1 LKVRHTISRLRHWS
15 LRIRTYHDHEKTD
28 IALIIIIVSI
38 SAGLSY
44 WVASATIGKANDK
57 PIVVRTI
64 DAIEVGD
71 DSAKVDEKI
80 FNNDA
85 INPTVEANIK
95 GEDLTSFMDA
105 ETSGDDSATNPGVQG
120 EDDTPVVDDA
130 TTNSDRGE

>member
-1 LKVRHTISRLRHWS
+1 MK
-15 LRIRTYHDHEKTD
+15 KKD
-28 IALIIIIVSI
+28 IALFIIIVSI